1 MKGLVEEGFL
11 NAAEK
16 ERRPSSK
23 PQSAENQLRKAEARI
38 KFLETE
44 NDFLKK
50 LEELERRA
58 FKKKSFSLQLRSS
71 I

>member
-23 PQSAENQLRKAEARI
+23 PQSAENQLRMAEARI